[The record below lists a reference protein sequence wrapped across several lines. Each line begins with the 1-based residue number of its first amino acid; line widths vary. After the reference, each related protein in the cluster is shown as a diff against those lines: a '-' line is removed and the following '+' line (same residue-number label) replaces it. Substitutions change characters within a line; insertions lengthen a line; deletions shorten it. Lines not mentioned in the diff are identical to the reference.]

1 MTEIPIIDLSTKTL
15 NPSSSSWALACKTVQ
30 HALEEYGFFLAR
42 YDDFPSELDKQVF
55 DVMEELFD
63 LPLETK
69 TRNSGELAYHGYV
82 GQLPHAPLHESMGI
96 PDATTPDAVEAF
108 TTLMWPSGNNR
119 FCENI
124 SRYVKVVSELEQKVD
139 KMVFESYGSEKHYE
153 SHVGST
159 TYLLRTLKYYAP
171 DSKNSSNNNNI
182 GANIHTDKNFL
193 TIIHQNQVNGL
204 EIQARN
210 GEWFAVELPPGPGS
224 FFVVMAG
231 DSYQAS
237 SANERRQAQIL
248 SGLVSYNHGTTHIPE
263 ELVDTEHPLQFK
275 PFDSYGLLRFYLSR
289 AQSDMSGSS
298 AKEYCGVTT

>member
-1 MTEIPIIDLSTKTL
+1 MAEIPIIDLSTKTL
-15 NPSSSSWALACKTVQ
+15 DTSSSSWVSACKNVQ

-69 TRNSGELAYHGYV
+69 TRNSGELAYHG
-82 GQLPHAPLHESMGI
+82 ES
-96 PDATTPDAVEAF
+96 
-108 TTLMWPSGNNR
+108 
-119 FCENI
+119 I

-139 KMVFESYGSEKHYE
+139 KMVFESYGAEKHYE

-159 TYLLRTLKYYAP
+159 TYLLRTLKYSAP
-171 DSKNSSNNNNI
+171 DSNNSSNNNNI

-193 TIIHQNQVNGL
+193 TVIHQNQVNGL
-204 EIQARN
+204 EIQPRN

-231 DSYQAS
+231 DSYQAWS
-237 SANERRQAQIL
+237 NGRMYSARHQVLMKGDKPRYSLAL
-248 SGLVSYNHGTTHIPE
+248 FSYNHGTTHIPE

-289 AQSDMSGSS
+289 APSDMSGSS
-298 AKEYCGVTT
+298 AKEYCGVTA